1 MGIRTALSARDSE
14 LVQKM
19 ERMGGGPLASSINI
33 YAGKG
38 LDAAIADSRNTDL
51 APWQRAFAAAAYN
64 ALHAGLASGA
74 LRGDCYGSGQICP
87 SDSGS
92 TTPSDVLLET
102 GGDHSSTNFDTQV
115 AAAAAVVFLAWPESA
130 RLGRQMAGKEAASLF
145 DKSGRLR
152 PEVIRGAFQIVPGEK
167 LGNPAV
173 VRTLTADGSAIAN
186 WGKYSSGT
194 FNSPS
199 GRIEVHFYMNSQT
212 GAVNYGIDYK
222 VVFPVGV
229 APRGNR

>member
-1 MGIRTALSARDSE
+1 
-14 LVQKM
+14 
-19 ERMGGGPLASSINI
+19 
-33 YAGKG
+33 
-38 LDAAIADSRNTDL
+38 
-51 APWQRAFAAAAYN
+51 
-64 ALHAGLASGA
+64 
-74 LRGDCYGSGQICP
+74 
-87 SDSGS
+87 
-92 TTPSDVLLET
+92 
-102 GGDHSSTNFDTQV
+102 
-115 AAAAAVVFLAWPESA
+115 
-130 RLGRQMAGKEAASLF
+130 MAGKEAASLF